1 MKIESLHAAEAL
13 LLRYGLALIF
23 LWIGAMKFT
32 AYEAAGIRP
41 LADHSPLMSWLLAAL
56 GVQTFSNLLGVIEIA
71 AGVLLTLRPISAL
84 ATVIGSGIAIATL
97 LTTLTFLFTT
107 PGWEARRLP
116 RAVGSTG
123 SVPYKGCGPAG
134 GSRLVVEGGS
144 LRIAETTANPSPDY
158 LTSITSPSAFLEMAG
173 TVPSTLGHPTVIST
187 NRRSLCAEETHGT
200 RRVRRVANPLMCRAA
215 DRNAVAIPTDSCR

>member
-56 GVQTFSNLLGVIEIA
+56 GVQAFSNLLGVIGIA
-71 AGVLLTLRPISAL
+71 AGVLLALRPISAL
-84 ATVIGSGIAIATL
+84 ATVIGSGIAIATF

-107 PGWEARRLP
+107 R
-116 RAVGSTG
+116 VG
-123 SVPYKGCGPAG
+123 
-134 GSRLVVEGGS
+134 
-144 LRIAETTANPSPDY
+144 
-158 LTSITSPSAFLEMAG
+158 
-173 TVPSTLGHPTVIST
+173 
-187 NRRSLCAEETHGT
+187 
-200 RRVRRVANPLMCRAA
+200 RRVSEASPRCRLYDHQPPRVLIRAA
-215 DRNAVAIPTDSCR
+215 GSQ

>member
-1 MKIESLHAAEAL
+1 MKIESLHAVEAA

-41 LADHSPLMSWLLAAL
+41 LAENSPVMSWLLLAL
-56 GVQTFSNLLGVIEIA
+56 GVQAFSNLLGVIEIA
-71 AGVLLTLRPISAL
+71 AGVLLALRPISAI
-84 ATVIGSGIAIATL
+84 ATVIGSGVAVVTL

-107 PGWEARRLP
+107 PGGKSRGFP

-123 SVPYKGCGPAG
+123 SVPLKGCGPAG

-144 LRIAETTANPSPDY
+144 LRIAETTANSSPDY

-173 TVPSTLGHPTVIST
+173 MVPSALGNPTGINT
-187 NRRSLCAEETHGT
+187 NRRSSARGPEYCSGD
-200 RRVRRVANPLMCRAA
+200 PW
-215 DRNAVAIPTDSCR
+215 DSAGA

>member
-56 GVQTFSNLLGVIEIA
+56 GVQAFSNLLGVIEIA
-71 AGVLLTLRPISAL
+71 AGVLLALRPISAL
-84 ATVIGSGIAIATL
+84 ATVIGSGIAIATF

-107 PGWEARRLP
+107 PGWEASLGGFPALSALP
-116 RAVGSTG
+116 GQFLIKDVVLLGAAVW
-123 SVPYKGCGPAG
+123 
-134 GSRLVVEGGS
+134 S
-144 LRIAETTANPSPDY
+144 LREA
-158 LTSITSPSAFLEMAG
+158 LSAL
-173 TVPSTLGHPTVIST
+173 PKRQPT
-187 NRRSLCAEETHGT
+187 
-200 RRVRRVANPLMCRAA
+200 RAQT
-215 DRNAVAIPTDSCR
+215 P